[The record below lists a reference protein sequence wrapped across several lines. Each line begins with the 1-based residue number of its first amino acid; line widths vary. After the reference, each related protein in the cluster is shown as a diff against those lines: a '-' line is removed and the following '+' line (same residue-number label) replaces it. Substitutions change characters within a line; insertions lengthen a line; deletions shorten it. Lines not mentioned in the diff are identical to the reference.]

1 VTNVRRA
8 CSIGPIV
15 ASSLLCGFA
24 AALVLVLG
32 PVAGAREDVISGT
45 VLLTFAAGWALLAV
59 LSVRWTDQPQP
70 WALVPAGLMAVLGAG
85 DLVFAP
91 GAGVLDALGWMWPI
105 VVPALVVWMLMQSR
119 RHLRSRTRPLLLYPV
134 FAGLILAAVGGGFE
148 TVKESL
154 DRNAYAM
161 SGRLIDVGGHR
172 LHISCIGSGS
182 PTVVLEGGF
191 GETSAMWGWIAPTV
205 ARDTRVCVYDRA
217 GRGWS
222 EPASGP
228 QDGAA
233 VAGDLYTL
241 LDHARIAGPYVL
253 VGHSFGGLYVLNF
266 AARYPRQ
273 VAGMVLLDSTSPE
286 AFTKL
291 PGYPGFYEAYRR
303 ATGLFPSFARLGVAR
318 LVNATQFTSLP
329 APSRNLERAF
339 GSTAQ
344 MTRSQR
350 DEWAEAPTAMKQAQ
364 ALKSLGDKPLIV
376 ITAVKDAQV
385 GWMPLQDALARLST
399 NSMHRLMPQA
409 THTSLTDNE
418 TDAAASSQAILD
430 VVTSVQ
436 AAKPLARS

>member
-1 VTNVRRA
+1 VTNIRRTR
-8 CSIGPIV
+8 SIGPIV
-15 ASSLLCGFA
+15 AGSLIIGFVT
-24 AALVLVLG
+24 ALVLVLG
-32 PVAGAREDVISGT
+32 PVAGAREDIISGT
-45 VLLTFAAGWALLAV
+45 VLLVFAAGWAMLAV
-59 LSVRWTDQPQP
+59 LSTRWINQPQP
-70 WALVPAGLMAVLGAG
+70 WALVPAGFMALLGTG

-91 GAGVLDALGWMWPI
+91 GNNVLNALGWVGPI
-105 VVPALVVWMLMQSR
+105 VVPALVVWMLVQSR
-119 RHLRSRTRPLLLYPV
+119 RHLRGRARPLLLYPV
-134 FAGLILAAVGGGFE
+134 FAALVLASVGVGYE

-161 SGRLIDVGGHR
+161 PGRLIDVGGHR
-172 LHISCIGSGS
+172 LHLSCTGTGS
-182 PTVVLEGGF
+182 PTVLLEGGF
-191 GETSAMWGWIAPTV
+191 GETSAMWGWIAPAV

-228 QDGAA
+228 QDGVA
-233 VAGDLYTL
+233 VAGDLHTL
-241 LDHARIAGPYVL
+241 LDRARIAGPYVL

-291 PGYPGFYEAYRR
+291 PGYPGFYDAFRR

-339 GSTAQ
+339 GATAQ
-344 MTRSQR
+344 MARSQR

-364 ALKSLGDKPLIV
+364 SVKSLGDMPLIV

-399 NSMHRLMPQA
+399 NSIHRRVPQA
-409 THTSLTDNE
+409 THSSLTDNE

-430 VVTSVQ
+430 VIEAVR
-436 AAKPLARS
+436 AAKPLAQA